1 MINRSKIRKYQLCG
15 ILLPAMGSDDDPSFQ
30 DAPKTSTGNSVL
42 VRGNQEEL
50 TLYIT
55 NWREKRLSS
64 RQNNKNF

>member
-1 MINRSKIRKYQLCG
+1 
-15 ILLPAMGSDDDPSFQ
+15 MGSDDDPSFQ

-64 RQNNKNF
+64 RQNNKNFETQKN

>member
-1 MINRSKIRKYQLCG
+1 
-15 ILLPAMGSDDDPSFQ
+15 MGSDDDPSFQ